1 MIDINQSVL
10 VEVWLFLWIVEVG
23 LFVYIGVMFFKE
35 FKVVLVMIFL
45 FKKKREFDKYD
56 LFYYNVVFLN

>member
-23 LFVYIGVMFFKE
+23 LFVYISVMCFVIVEFICFFKE

-45 FKKKREFDKYD
+45 FK
-56 LFYYNVVFLN
+56 